1 MNFCI
6 VIHFVVIIPFV
17 GHKQREAREAMSIEK
32 KEEFS
37 FTHEIENWKES
48 TTIQYKKI
56 SIGAY
61 QIKIKEIV

>member
-1 MNFCI
+1 
-6 VIHFVVIIPFV
+6 
-17 GHKQREAREAMSIEK
+17 MSIEK

-56 SIGAY
+56 SIGEY